1 MKVAVLN
8 INGQETGRTVELNDQ
23 VFAYESEGTKNPAH
37 TLYLDIKQYLGNQRQ
52 GTHKSKE
59 RSEVSG
65 STRKL
70 GRQKGGGGA
79 RHGDINSPLLRGGG
93 TVFGPRPRDYRTKLN
108 RKMKQLARRINFPV
122 YETTGHNRLEFP
134 ELVGHHAVIDGN
146 MKFEYGPLTQAMKY
160 GGIFLLNEVDLLSPD
175 AMAGMN
181 SILDGSPLCIAENGG
196 EVVKPHPLFRFVA
209 TANSNGTGDE
219 TGLYQGVLRMNAAA
233 ADRFFMVK
241 ADYMAESSELAML
254 RKACPQ
260 LSDEEVAQLTSF
272 AQAVRKL
279 FAGDGD
285 DTHVAQ
291 LSITMSTRTLLRWGL
306 FMQVLK
312 ESAGNVNY
320 NFCKQALNHTFA
332 YKASSSDRVAIDEI
346 YQRIFG

>member
-1 MKVAVLN
+1 
-8 INGQETGRTVELNDQ
+8 
-23 VFAYESEGTKNPAH
+23 
-37 TLYLDIKQYLGNQRQ
+37 
-52 GTHKSKE
+52 
-59 RSEVSG
+59 
-65 STRKL
+65 
-70 GRQKGGGGA
+70 
-79 RHGDINSPLLRGGG
+79 
-93 TVFGPRPRDYRTKLN
+93 
-108 RKMKQLARRINFPV
+108 
-122 YETTGHNRLEFP
+122 
-134 ELVGHHAVIDGN
+134 
-146 MKFEYGPLTQAMKY
+146 
-160 GGIFLLNEVDLLSPD
+160 
-175 AMAGMN
+175 
-181 SILDGSPLCIAENGG
+181 
-196 EVVKPHPLFRFVA
+196 
-209 TANSNGTGDE
+209 
-219 TGLYQGVLRMNAAA
+219 
-233 ADRFFMVK
+233 
-241 ADYMAESSELAML
+241 MAESSELAML

-285 DTHVAQ
+285 YTHVAQ

>member
-1 MKVAVLN
+1 MVGFLKP
-8 INGQETGRTVELNDQ
+8 NDYVPDEDLRYVMPQ
-23 VFAYESEGTKNPAH
+23 WAGAIAFWFAHVK
-37 TLYLDIKQYLGNQRQ
+37 D
-52 GTHKSKE
+52 
-59 RSEVSG
+59 
-65 STRKL
+65 
-70 GRQKGGGGA
+70 
-79 RHGDINSPLLRGGG
+79 PLF
-93 TVFGPRPRDYRTKLN
+93 VFGPTGCGKTSAV
-108 RKMKQLARRINFPV
+108 KQLARRINFPV

>member
-1 MKVAVLN
+1 MTA
-8 INGQETGRTVELNDQ
+8 INNKTTVFDAGEVFGGRKSGRPVVGFMEPNPYVPDEDIRYVMPQ
-23 VFAYESEGTKNPAH
+23 WAGAIAFWFAHVK
-37 TLYLDIKQYLGNQRQ
+37 D
-52 GTHKSKE
+52 
-59 RSEVSG
+59 
-65 STRKL
+65 
-70 GRQKGGGGA
+70 
-79 RHGDINSPLLRGGG
+79 PLF
-93 TVFGPRPRDYRTKLN
+93 VFGPTGCGKTSAV
-108 RKMKQLARRINFPV
+108 KQLARRINYPV
-122 YETTGHNRLEFP
+122 YETTGHNRMEFS

-146 MKFEYGPLTQAMKY
+146 MRFEYGPLTQAMKY